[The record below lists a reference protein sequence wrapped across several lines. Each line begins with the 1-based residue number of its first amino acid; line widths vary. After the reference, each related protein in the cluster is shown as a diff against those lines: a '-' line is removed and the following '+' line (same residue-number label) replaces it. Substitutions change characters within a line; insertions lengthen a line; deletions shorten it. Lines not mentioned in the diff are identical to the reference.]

1 MSRRSR
7 EPRLPC
13 CRGLR
18 WPGLAA
24 LALALAAVPVAP
36 EPVRATGHETAD
48 YRAADYET
56 ADYETAD
63 YGDRARVEWRQE
75 PSGPRKLFDATVLR
89 PLQFVQLVLSAVIF
103 VPAYPVA
110 WPFGAGYDVLEL
122 CITEPTDR
130 LFRKPLGDL

>member
-13 CRGLR
+13 CRGPR

-48 YRAADYET
+48 YRAVAG
-56 ADYETAD
+56 YETAD

-75 PSGPRKLFDATVLR
+75 PAVPRKLFDATVLR
-89 PLQFVQLVLSAVIF
+89 PLQFVQLMLSAVIF

-110 WPFGAGYDVLEL
+110 LPFGAGDDVLEL

>member
-13 CRGLR
+13 CRGPR
-18 WPGLAA
+18 WSGLAA
-24 LALALAAVPVAP
+24 LALALAAVLVAP

-48 YRAADYET
+48 YRAAG
-56 ADYETAD
+56 YETAD

-75 PSGPRKLFDATVLR
+75 PSVPRKLFDATVLR
-89 PLQFVQLVLSAVIF
+89 PLQFVQLILSAVIF

-110 WPFGAGYDVLEL
+110 SAFGAGDDVLEL

>member
-7 EPRLPC
+7 EPRLPSSS
-13 CRGLR
+13 GPR

-24 LALALAAVPVAP
+24 LALALTAVSVAP

-48 YRAADYET
+48 YRAVAG
-56 ADYETAD
+56 YETAD

-75 PSGPRKLFDATVLR
+75 PSVPRKLFDATVLR
-89 PLQFVQLVLSAVIF
+89 PLQFVQLMLSAVIF

-110 WPFGAGYDVLEL
+110 WPFGAADDVLEL